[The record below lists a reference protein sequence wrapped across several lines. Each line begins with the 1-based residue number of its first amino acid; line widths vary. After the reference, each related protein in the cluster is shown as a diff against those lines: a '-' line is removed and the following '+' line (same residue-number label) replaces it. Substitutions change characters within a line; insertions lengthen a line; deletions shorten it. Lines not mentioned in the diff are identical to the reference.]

1 MDQYD
6 RFLSKENFML
16 AFLRIKTMRR
26 NEYKEFYYKDISAFE
41 AFLDANI
48 NQLINDI
55 KENKYQPRPAC
66 KYYVPKN
73 KNLARPFSLLG
84 FIDLIVYQAICNII
98 VDCTYDY
105 RESSFDVSVFGN
117 IPIKT
122 DSENAIFAYT
132 KWKDQWNAFKK
143 AMRAQFNKGYQYV
156 VEFDIASFYDTI
168 DHKILESILKKR
180 MIDNRLIS
188 LLGKCLNKWVISA
201 TDKYEFDKSCGIP
214 QGPECSA
221 VLSELLLFEI
231 DEIFKSSFDGKTR
244 YMRYADDIRVMAKNK
259 IDCEKAIVYLDLIC
273 RDFSL
278 IPQVFKIGIVE
289 LKKETIEKYI
299 NSTNLKFSTIATDF
313 KRRGS
318 LSEKNHNK
326 LKRSLVECFNEND
339 KDNYLNK
346 TIIKFSLYKL
356 NKDNEIKDLLL
367 KNIGL
372 LKPFLESVLYYLDLH
387 YFADEEVRQL
397 IHNLLEK
404 DIALYQHDKAVV
416 FGKCH
421 NIPFDEMI
429 YSSNMSNESERFW
442 IIRYQVIQWLL
453 RNGEEQMVLTISND
467 MNNYFIERELFIAK
481 CRFITEEKAKKQ
493 LIINMLKH
501 DNPMLALNALA
512 QVGCYA
518 INNYNSPQAERYNN
532 FIKNILHM
540 PVSNYIMEMLRS
552 EFNIQEKMSKCFV
565 DNIKK
570 NEDFYQECC
579 DDIMKY
585 TQTKDVIPETALENL
600 DLFNSIVTEMI
611 LIDEKH
617 NKPAGD
623 YGAFVLQLQSFL
635 PQSAHAFSKIHE
647 NRNQR
652 TAAHAKDKCQKI
664 RKRIT
669 KIELKDLIKTVDLS
683 GAYMEICK
691 YYLERHNDSTP

>member
-1 MDQYD
+1 M
-6 RFLSKENFML
+6 
-16 AFLRIKTMRR
+16 
-26 NEYKEFYYKDISAFE
+26 
-41 AFLDANI
+41 
-48 NQLINDI
+48 
-55 KENKYQPRPAC
+55 
-66 KYYVPKN
+66 
-73 KNLARPFSLLG
+73 
-84 FIDLIVYQAICNII
+84 
-98 VDCTYDY
+98 
-105 RESSFDVSVFGN
+105 
-117 IPIKT
+117 
-122 DSENAIFAYT
+122 
-132 KWKDQWNAFKK
+132 
-143 AMRAQFNKGYQYV
+143 
-156 VEFDIASFYDTI
+156 
-168 DHKILESILKKR
+168 
-180 MIDNRLIS
+180 
-188 LLGKCLNKWVISA
+188 
-201 TDKYEFDKSCGIP
+201 
-214 QGPECSA
+214 
-221 VLSELLLFEI
+221 
-231 DEIFKSSFDGKTR
+231 
-244 YMRYADDIRVMAKNK
+244 
-259 IDCEKAIVYLDLIC
+259 
-273 RDFSL
+273 
-278 IPQVFKIGIVE
+278 
-289 LKKETIEKYI
+289 
-299 NSTNLKFSTIATDF
+299 
-313 KRRGS
+313 
-318 LSEKNHNK
+318 
-326 LKRSLVECFNEND
+326 ECFNEND

-367 KNIGL
+367 KNIGV

-387 YFADEEVRQL
+387 FSTDKDVEQL

-421 NIPFDEMI
+421 NIPYDEMI

-453 RNGEEQMVLTISND
+453 RNGDVQMVLTISND
-467 MNNYFIERELFIAK
+467 MNNYFIERELFIAQ

-512 QVGCYA
+512 QVGYYT
-518 INNYNSPQAERYNN
+518 INNYKSPQAEDYND
-532 FIKNILHM
+532 FINNILNI
-540 PVSNYIMEMLRS
+540 PVSNYIMETLKR
-552 EFNIQEKMSKCFV
+552 EFNIPKTKSKFFV
-565 DNIKK
+565 NNIKK
-570 NEDFYQECC
+570 NEDFYKECC

-585 TQTKDVIPETALENL
+585 IQTKDVIPETALENL

-617 NKPAGD
+617 NKPTGE
-623 YGAFVLQLQSFL
+623 YGAFVAQLQSFL